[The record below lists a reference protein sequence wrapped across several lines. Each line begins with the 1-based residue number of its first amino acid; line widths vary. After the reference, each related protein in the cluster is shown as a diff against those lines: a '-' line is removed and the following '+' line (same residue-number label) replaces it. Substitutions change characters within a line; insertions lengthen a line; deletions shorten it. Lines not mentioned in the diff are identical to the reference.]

1 MRAGGR
7 AGGSI
12 TAALFL
18 KEFVKE
24 GVEWAH
30 LDIAGP
36 VSTATGNRVPAA
48 AARPARGCILSS
60 SGTCIPRGMRSLA
73 HMYTCLGKLF
83 WVKRGYTGYWR
94 SLTHGPAWPLAAVTA
109 GVG

>member
-1 MRAGGR
+1 MPVTLLLSGRTRLRAGGR

-36 VSTATGNRVPAA
+36 VSTAEVTGCLQLPG
-48 AARPARGCILSS
+48 PPPLCILS
-60 SGTCIPRGMRSLA
+60 SGTCIQRGMRPLARMSTCLHNVMLEDGTHLSLA
-73 HMYTCLGKLF
+73 
-83 WVKRGYTGYWR
+83 
-94 SLTHGPAWPLAAVTA
+94 LADRW
-109 GVG
+109 

>member
-1 MRAGGR
+1 MLRWVWCQQSIVGLRGPVVPRLAVSTGRSPTSSVMPVTLLLSGRTRLRAGGR

-36 VSTATGNRVPAA
+36 VSTERRQAA
-48 AARPARGCILSS
+48 CSCQARFLYAS
-60 SGTCIPRGMRSLA
+60 
-73 HMYTCLGKLF
+73 
-83 WVKRGYTGYWR
+83 
-94 SLTHGPAWPLAAVTA
+94 
-109 GVG
+109 